1 MYSEQDWNEINVMI
15 RKRWIAAIVPAAAAL
30 IAAVIIFVY
39 GQLNRSDT
47 LWMVTAALTLLGGGY
62 FLFSLG
68 VSVRPARIYRKHVQY
83 MLTGRMRVT
92 TGVFKSFAE
101 DVSDREGL
109 ECHAMMINVGEK
121 DDPED
126 DRLFY
131 FDVYKPRPEMAF
143 GTRITVHS
151 NDKMVSAIE
160 LA

>member
-39 GQLNRSDT
+39 GQLGRSDT

-92 TGVFKSFAE
+92 TGVFKSFSE
-101 DVSDREGL
+101 DVCDREGL
-109 ECHAMMINVGEK
+109 ECFAMLVNIGEK
-121 DDPED
+121 NDPED

-131 FDVYKPRPEMAF
+131 YDAYKPRPAF
-143 GTRITVHS
+143 ELGERITVES
-151 NDKMVSAIE
+151 NDKMVSSIKA
-160 LA
+160 A